1 MNGLKAMQ
9 GRISVRDVARQAGVS
24 VGTVSRVINRKPVSP
39 KMVAIVNRTMREM
52 GYTPNA
58 VAQSMRT
65 KTTYTAALVVNDISN
80 PLFSSIAKGAEQILR
95 EKNYSLFIANTENNP
110 QREQL
115 IIQSLVH
122 RRVDGLIIA
131 VADERSANTK
141 SILRSVDFPVTL
153 LDREVDLSMDAV
165 CDEHALGMKTAVRYL
180 FDLGHK
186 DIALITGGDNVR
198 PGRERAAGFREAFR
212 ERGLAVMDSWLRQG
226 RLDALF
232 GFAQAREILSSQ
244 PRPTALIA
252 GGNQILSGVLR
263 AIRQLQLRIPN
274 DLSLVSCDDIDLTVL
289 MNPPIT
295 VIARDIERIGRVA
308 AELLLR
314 RMSKT
319 IETDAI
325 KLSIPTELIV
335 RDSCRPI
342 ATGPPPDSGSTNR

>member
-9 GRISVRDVARQAGVS
+9 GKISVRDVARQAGVS

-131 VADERSANTK
+131 VADERSADTK
-141 SILRSVDFPVTL
+141 SIFVP
-153 LDREVDLSMDAV
+153 
-165 CDEHALGMKTAVRYL
+165 
-180 FDLGHK
+180 
-186 DIALITGGDNVR
+186 
-198 PGRERAAGFREAFR
+198 
-212 ERGLAVMDSWLRQG
+212 
-226 RLDALF
+226 
-232 GFAQAREILSSQ
+232 
-244 PRPTALIA
+244 
-252 GGNQILSGVLR
+252 
-263 AIRQLQLRIPN
+263 
-274 DLSLVSCDDIDLTVL
+274 
-289 MNPPIT
+289 
-295 VIARDIERIGRVA
+295 
-308 AELLLR
+308 
-314 RMSKT
+314 
-319 IETDAI
+319 
-325 KLSIPTELIV
+325 
-335 RDSCRPI
+335 
-342 ATGPPPDSGSTNR
+342 

>member
-1 MNGLKAMQ
+1 MNGSTTMRRK
-9 GRISVRDVARQAGVS
+9 ISVRDVARQAGVS
-24 VGTVSRVINRKPVSP
+24 VGTVSRVINHKAVSP
-39 KMVAIVNRTMREM
+39 EMVATVNKAMREM

-65 KTTYTAALVVNDISN
+65 KTTHTVALVVNDISN

-110 QREQL
+110 LREKL
-115 IIQSLVH
+115 IIQSLVQ
-122 RRVDGLIIA
+122 RRVDGLMIA
-131 VADERSANTK
+131 VADETSAETN
-141 SILRSVDFPVTL
+141 SILGSVDFPVTL
-153 LDREVDLSMDAV
+153 LDREINLSMDSV
-165 CDEHALGMKTAVRYL
+165 CDEHALGMKKAVRYL

-186 DIALITGGDNVR
+186 DIALITGSDNVR
-198 PGRERAAGFREAFR
+198 PGRERATGFREALR
-212 ERGLAVMDSWLRQG
+212 ERGLDVMDIWLRQG
-226 RLDALF
+226 RADSLF

-263 AIRQLQLRIPN
+263 AVRQLELRITE
-274 DLSLVSCDDIDLTVL
+274 DLSLISCDDIDLTVL

-295 VIARDIERIGRVA
+295 VIARDIERIGGVA

-319 IETDAI
+319 MET
-325 KLSIPTELIV
+325 
-335 RDSCRPI
+335 RQ
-342 ATGPPPDSGSTNR
+342 